1 MTNLLTILL
10 QAEAAPE
17 GNPYQ
22 FLILLGGMFIIMYF
36 FMLRPQMKR
45 QKEAKKFR
53 ESLSKGDK
61 VVTIGGVHGK
71 IVEMNEKTVVISIE
85 QGKMRVERSA
95 ISPNQT
101 VSVRGCMMLRESH
114 GGQRIRM
121 IWRSCTI

>member
-101 VSVRGCMMLRESH
+101 VSEQDMQQNS
-114 GGQRIRM
+114 
-121 IWRSCTI
+121 

>member
-1 MTNLLTILL
+1 
-10 QAEAAPE
+10 
-17 GNPYQ
+17 
-22 FLILLGGMFIIMYF
+22 MYF

-61 VVTIGGVHGK
+61 IVTIGGVHGK
-71 IVEMNEKTVVISIE
+71 IVEMNEKTVIISIE

-101 VSVRGCMMLRESH
+101 VSEQDMQQNS
-114 GGQRIRM
+114 
-121 IWRSCTI
+121 